1 MISVKKLAVFIWGL
15 IVIGWSASLQAN
27 ANIKPFSADSLIAI
41 EESRKGEAFILLLWS
56 IECPPCLKEL
66 KLLKELTGQ
75 GLNKHLLLVSTD
87 DMEYQ
92 TDIEALIANEALLE
106 YEHWLFNG
114 DLPERLR
121 YNIDP
126 GWYGE
131 LPRAY
136 IYSARGQRV
145 AHSGML
151 TKAMLEQ
158 WLALIHANSA
168 PESTDSP

>member
-1 MISVKKLAVFIWGL
+1 MMSVRKLAVCLGVL
-15 IVIGWSASLQAN
+15 VSLGWSAVLQAN
-27 ANIKPFSADSLIAI
+27 ANIKPFAAESLKTI
-41 EESRKGEAFILLLWS
+41 ESSRKGEAFILLLWS

-66 KLLKELTGQ
+66 KLLKELK
-75 GLNKHLLLVSTD
+75 GLGLDKHLLLVSTD
-87 DMEYQ
+87 DQDYQ
-92 TDIEALIANEALLE
+92 TEIEAFVSSESLQE

-126 GWYGE
+126 EWYGE

-136 IYSARGQRV
+136 IYDASGQRV

-151 TKAMLEQ
+151 TKSML
-158 WLALIHANSA
+158 
-168 PESTDSP
+168 